1 MYIELYM
8 SLEIDAQVYRIVVY
22 EPRRRCVCMESCGLW
37 QRKHDRLVI
46 KGDYP
51 INGST
56 KLTFPY

>member
-1 MYIELYM
+1 M

-22 EPRRRCVCMESCGLW
+22 EPRHRCVCMESCGLW
-37 QRKHDRLVI
+37 QSKHDRLVR

-51 INGST
+51 INGSR